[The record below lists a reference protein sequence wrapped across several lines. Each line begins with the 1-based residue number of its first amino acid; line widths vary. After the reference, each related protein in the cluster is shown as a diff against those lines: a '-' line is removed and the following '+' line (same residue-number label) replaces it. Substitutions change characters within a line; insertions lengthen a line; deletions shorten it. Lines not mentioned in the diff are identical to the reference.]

1 MFIKNFK
8 PRIVRHFMNAK
19 TTTKYLANLTNTK
32 VQKQQLDELQKL
44 NKKVDT
50 LKTIYIV
57 VNIILPTTLFISV
70 SIIKNM

>member
-1 MFIKNFK
+1 
-8 PRIVRHFMNAK
+8 MNAK